1 MHHSLSPELHT
12 HLLEENNLSGKYE
25 RLQTEYVQFD
35 ERVDYLIKKDY
46 TGFNITIPFKM
57 NIIGYLAEISDNAA
71 QIGAVNTVKII
82 DGRLF
87 GFNTDGIGFIRAL
100 ANKNVE
106 IKNSSVTVLGAGGA
120 ARAVIFSLI
129 KNGISQL
136 TIINRSEQR
145 ALALIQDIRKLGRFS
160 ETKYV
165 AWQQDNIKEVCQKT
179 DILINSTSIGMW
191 PNIDDTPFFFEDELD
206 DFVVVDLVYNPL
218 KTAFLKM
225 AKNKSALCVDG
236 LDMFI
241 YQGVEALQIWF
252 GQEIKFD
259 YEKLRRMLIEKLE
272 NYGRN

>member
-191 PNIDDTPFFFEDELD
+191 PNIEDTPIVFEDELD

-225 AKNKSALCVDG
+225 AKNKGALCVDG